1 MALPILTP
9 EMRTIALARSAAARR
24 ERAAALREL
33 TAGRL
38 TLAAVLDG
46 DEPRLQRA
54 YVRQVLCALPGVG
67 KVTTEKALAKVGI
80 DLDRRVKGLGPRQRK
95 ALAEHFAA

>member
-1 MALPILTP
+1 MALPTMTP
-9 EMRTIALARSAAARR
+9 EMREVALAKAAAARR
-24 ERAAALREL
+24 ERSAALAEM

-46 DEPRLQRA
+46 EEPRLQRA

-67 KVTTEKALAKVGI
+67 KVTTEKALAALGI
-80 DLDRRVKGLGPRQRK
+80 DKDRRVKGLGPNQRR
-95 ALAEHFAA
+95 ALAERFAA